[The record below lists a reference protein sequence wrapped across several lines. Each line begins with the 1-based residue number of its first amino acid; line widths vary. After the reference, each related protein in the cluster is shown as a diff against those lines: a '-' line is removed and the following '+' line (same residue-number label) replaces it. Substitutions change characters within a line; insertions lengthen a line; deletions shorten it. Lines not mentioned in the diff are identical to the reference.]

1 MGMDVYAFT
10 ASPKETPEAKKD
22 RDYNVPGVGD
32 PEGEVPSKWF
42 SGECP
47 SCSSQACIVFWS
59 NSMQGLDKK
68 SLHNFLKQDL
78 DFLLVAV
85 PLT

>member
-1 MGMDVYAFT
+1 MSRALANLLKSYGSIGRQAAKVCKAMGMDVYAFT
-10 ASPKETPEAKKD
+10 ASPKETSEAKKD

-47 SCSSQACIVFWS
+47 SCSSHVLI
-59 NSMQGLDKK
+59 
-68 SLHNFLKQDL
+68 
-78 DFLLVAV
+78 LV
-85 PLT
+85 